1 MAVSSSG
8 SGGGDCGSSLGR
20 DCAGGTTR
28 LSFTGGQNGPAEQDT
43 TPWGSPGP
51 PPQDAVSDVVL
62 CTPPLPSVENI
73 HQTVDGRWRQF
84 AGAPPTALRTTSTI
98 RRTMVLHGCDIYSGA
113 LTTGRTGPRRHTAP
127 SPGDED
133 EKFTSAHVQVRRVAT
148 PSKHPAGGRNPK
160 VVEDDCSG
168 CHLSPIPRC
177 REREPRG
184 GAKGMQSHIRQ
195 EVPALAFFA

>member
-1 MAVSSSG
+1 MAVTAVRPRAGTEPAAPHACHSREARTAPRSKTLP
-8 SGGGDCGSSLGR
+8 LGVAR
-20 DCAGGTTR
+20 VHH
-28 LSFTGGQNGPAEQDT
+28 
-43 TPWGSPGP
+43 
-51 PPQDAVSDVVL
+51 PQDAVSDVVL

-84 AGAPPTALRTTSTI
+84 AGAPPTALRATSTI

-177 REREPRG
+177 KEREPRG

>member
-1 MAVSSSG
+1 M
-8 SGGGDCGSSLGR
+8 
-20 DCAGGTTR
+20 
-28 LSFTGGQNGPAEQDT
+28 SFAGGQNGPAEQDT
-43 TPWGSPGP
+43 TPWGSPGLL
-51 PPQDAVSDVVL
+51 PQDAVSAVVL
-62 CTPPLPSVENI
+62 CTPPLPSVENA
-73 HQTVDGRWRQF
+73 HRVVDGQWR
-84 AGAPPTALRTTSTI
+84 GLTATLMATPHPGSTI

-133 EKFTSAHVQVRRVAT
+133 EKFTSAHVQARRVAT